1 MPTFSKM
8 SIRLL
13 VLFSAFF
20 LIQLLWVT
28 AGRVGYP
35 FEIEWMEGGMLTH
48 AIRLAEGQAI
58 YAQPSTEFVPFFYTP
73 GYPALLAAFGQ
84 IFGGVDFALARA
96 VSLAA
101 TLITMWL
108 LFQVVRRETDVRFG
122 FIAVGLYAAL
132 FRTNG
137 AFYDLA
143 RPDALYMALVFCGCI
158 LIYREVRWRGVFAA
172 SIVLSRVPDQ
182 ANLERLCAAI
192 GSLSSVAG
200 LAAGFSL
207 RHDDSRSHEPVGL
220 AH

>member
-1 MPTFSKM
+1 MSKEVLADFSKM

-13 VLFSAFF
+13 VLFSAF

-58 YAQPSTEFVPFFYTP
+58 YAQPSASFVPFFYTP

-108 LFQVVRRETDVRFG
+108 LFQ
-122 FIAVGLYAAL
+122 L
-132 FRTNG
+132 FVERQ
-137 AFYDLA
+137 
-143 RPDALYMALVFCGCI
+143 MCALVLLLSVYMQHCFGPMVPSMTSRDPTPSI
-158 LIYREVRWRGVFAA
+158 WRSFLWLY
-172 SIVLSRVPDQ
+172 SNLSR
-182 ANLERLCAAI
+182 
-192 GSLSSVAG
+192 SSMAG
-200 LAAGFSL
+200 RIRSVHSFV
-207 RHDDSRSHEPVGL
+207 SRS
-220 AH
+220 